1 MWQSTTKQTSLLQ
14 AISDTGGV
22 REVPAGRAGMIVP
35 TGIATDSS
43 TSAFFGHLVSKKR
56 LNGLFDFENKEGIF
70 PGVHRSFKFSV
81 LSIGPS
87 SSANFAFFLHDVA
100 MLEEKERRFSLSPE
114 QIAAINPNTKTAPV
128 FSHGRMLN
136 SQRNLLQS
144 ANSYRRAPR
153 SSRRDLNPWGIS
165 FQQVCPI

>member
-1 MWQSTTKQTSLLQ
+1 MRNTFSRLARQGVRQSTTKQTSLLQ

-70 PGVHRSFKFSV
+70 LVYIAVSSFRFYQW
-81 LSIGPS
+81 SI
-87 SSANFAFFLHDVA
+87 F
-100 MLEEKERRFSLSPE
+100 
-114 QIAAINPNTKTAPV
+114 I
-128 FSHGRMLN
+128 
-136 SQRNLLQS
+136 
-144 ANSYRRAPR
+144 
-153 SSRRDLNPWGIS
+153 
-165 FQQVCPI
+165 C

>member
-1 MWQSTTKQTSLLQ
+1 M
-14 AISDTGGV
+14 
-22 REVPAGRAGMIVP
+22 P

-87 SSANFAFFLHDVA
+87 LSADFAFFLHDVA
-100 MLEEKERRFSLSPE
+100 MFEEKRDFFRYPQKKLRRLIRI
-114 QIAAINPNTKTAPV
+114 QKQLLYLG
-128 FSHGRMLN
+128 HGRMLN
-136 SQRNLLQS
+136 SQRNSTPKRQ
-144 ANSYRRAPR
+144 
-153 SSRRDLNPWGIS
+153 
-165 FQQVCPI
+165 F